1 MLVSTPRGDARIE
14 LHQAKG
20 AKGKVRALL
29 ALGHGAGGDVDA
41 PDLTAVR
48 DAAVA
53 AGVTVVL
60 ITQPYRV
67 AGRSAPAP
75 AGQLDEAW
83 LAVLAHLP
91 DLLPAS
97 LVQKPPKKAAGKAA
111 APAVAKRQA
120 KKTAA
125 TASAPATQASA
136 SEADAS
142 VGAMLKVPL
151 IVGGRSSGARVAC
164 RTAQASG
171 AAGVVTLA
179 FPLHPPGKPE
189 RSRDEELRGC
199 GVPALVV
206 NGDSD
211 PFGVPEPGP
220 GVDLVIIPGARH
232 DLRKDIA
239 AVAGAVAGW
248 LRDHGWAA

>member
-1 MLVSTPRGDARIE
+1 M
-14 LHQAKG
+14 
-20 AKGKVRALL
+20 RALL

-41 PDLTAVR
+41 PDITAVR

-67 AGRSAPAP
+67 AGRRAPAP

-83 LAVLAHLP
+83 LAALAHLP
-91 DLLPAS
+91 GMLPAA
-97 LVQKPPKKAAGKAA
+97 LVGKPPKKAAGKAA
-111 APAVAKRQA
+111 TSAAAKSQG
-120 KKTAA
+120 KTAKAA
-125 TASAPATQASA
+125 TGAAAPQASA
-136 SEADAS
+136 SGPGDTGSGEAGGSA
-142 VGAMLKVPL
+142 GAMVKVPL

-164 RTAQASG
+164 RTARASG
-171 AAGVVTLA
+171 AAGVINLA

-199 GVPALVV
+199 GVPALVI

-232 DLRKDIA
+232 DLRKDTS
-239 AVAGAVAGW
+239 AVAGAVVGW
-248 LRDHGWAA
+248 LRDHGWAG